1 MKNGMIFPAFMRN
14 RTLSER
20 KERPGVTLIEMLVAA
35 TIMIVAI
42 LGMVALWAQMM
53 RTTLTSDTRGSAYE
67 VAKQVIERS
76 RSLGFYQNLPYTVE
90 HPVNSQ
96 GDVSQA
102 VPTLA
107 RWRFFDQGLNEIVLQ
122 SPAVYDGVDSGTA
135 KPNAPAGAVF
145 CALTEISRT
154 DPNTGHIPTDRPD
167 LQILAIQVT
176 VFDARKPADPALYAA
191 QDALTMG
198 GV

>member
-1 MKNGMIFPAFMRN
+1 
-14 RTLSER
+14 
-20 KERPGVTLIEMLVAA
+20 MLVAA
-35 TIMIVAI
+35 TIMIVSI
-42 LGMVALWAQMM
+42 LGMVAVWAQMM

-90 HPVNSQ
+90 HPVNSL

-107 RWRFFDQGLNEIVLQ
+107 RWRFFDQGLNEIALPL
-122 SPAVYDGVDSGTA
+122 SSYDSLDSGTA
-135 KPNAPAGAVF
+135 KPVAPASAFF
-145 CALTEISRT
+145 CVLTEISRT
-154 DPNTGHIPTDRPD
+154 DPNTGHIPPDRPD
-167 LQILAIQVT
+167 LQMLAIQVT
-176 VFDARKPADPALYAA
+176 VFDARYPNNPALYTA